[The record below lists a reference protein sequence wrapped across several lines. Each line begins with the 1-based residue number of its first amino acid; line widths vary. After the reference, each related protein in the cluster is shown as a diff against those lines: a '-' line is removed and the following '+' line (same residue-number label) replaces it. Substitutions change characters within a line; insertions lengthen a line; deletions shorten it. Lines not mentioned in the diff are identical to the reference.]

1 MDIILVLN
9 PQQFIHGI
17 SLKVSLILFQV
28 YSLSNYS
35 ILISFSLSF
44 CIVPKIR
51 FEELGYFAPMIFEKL
66 RQDFL
71 DIYPNE
77 NFIRNSYIKYLKIN
91 KLNEN
96 QLSTVKLNNYTQ
108 KTIVTNDLLQNIN
121 QNILSKKKTTVL
133 FFIMKQMFL

>member
-1 MDIILVLN
+1 
-9 PQQFIHGI
+9 
-17 SLKVSLILFQV
+17 
-28 YSLSNYS
+28 
-35 ILISFSLSF
+35 
-44 CIVPKIR
+44 
-51 FEELGYFAPMIFEKL
+51 MIFEKL

-91 KLNEN
+91 KSNEN

-108 KTIVTNDLLQNIN
+108 KTIVTNDLLQKIN

-133 FFIMKQMFL
+133 FL